1 MEKIKFLMTDTG
13 RSVTELCRETLEKRG
28 VDVAVC
34 PKDGAQALQCLLEN
48 RPQVALLDAFMPGL
62 DALAV
67 KQRYQ
72 ENGGRGTVFFVTGT
86 FQNDGVEEELLDN
99 GFAFYFVKPF
109 EETVLADRVLRAAGA
124 AEQPRTICSDE
135 ITVTEIL
142 HQIGVPAHIKGYQ
155 FLRDAILLTMTD
167 PEYINAVTKRL
178 YPQIAKQNV
187 TTASRVERAI
197 RHAIEVAWDRGD
209 VDTLNSYFGYTI
221 HNLRGKPTNSEFIAM
236 IADRMRLDKKQRR
249 NAWTGSRT
257 GRAQA
262 RRTFKPPEEP
272 APGVQA
278 VQEAFWRATCPAEK
292 EGGFRGH
299 CGGFF

>member
-124 AEQPRTICSDE
+124 AELAENEADAADALGTALRRVRTKDTAP
-135 ITVTEIL
+135 TVT
-142 HQIGVPAHIKGYQ
+142 QTTRTAPAM
-155 FLRDAILLTMTD
+155 R
-167 PEYINAVTKRL
+167 R
-178 YPQIAKQNV
+178 
-187 TTASRVERAI
+187 RA
-197 RHAIEVAWDRGD
+197 R
-209 VDTLNSYFGYTI
+209 F
-221 HNLRGKPTNSEFIAM
+221 
-236 IADRMRLDKKQRR
+236 RR
-249 NAWTGSRT
+249 R
-257 GRAQA
+257 
-262 RRTFKPPEEP
+262 RRTS
-272 APGVQA
+272 ARVNRRWLGVG
-278 VQEAFWRATCPAEK
+278 E
-292 EGGFRGH
+292 
-299 CGGFF
+299 